1 MKKHVI
7 VENTKIRI
15 DSEDIEIAKKLL
27 IESADLYF
35 SIEKDNIV
43 FKPYIVGELRIG
55 NTYILINPRHEA
67 YGLSDVFAMATYID
81 TGSLKSTSLANN
93 YEFGDYGV
101 DAIYIDFIEVL
112 QKLVNYG
119 LTGEFQKK
127 HIFSHSVYGEL
138 DFQRYV
144 KQSIPMTGIPNIY
157 QNYVLNTLSNQ
168 LLKASI
174 KKMLPEVS
182 KNKRKELLHIYQYYQ
197 NIDDIVIC
205 EESLT
210 KKMFEYNGSNP
221 HYSLALE
228 YAYAILK
235 KLKIKYNKGS
245 IEYYSFL
252 YNSNNLFENYILAIL
267 ENETIFSANKWKSV
281 KEFASI
287 EYNNESSIKSF
298 SPDILIDYSESLN
311 SALAVFDVKN
321 KFFNPDSKKLSDSVH
336 NGDIYQLLF
345 YFARLNTS
353 LGGLIYPAKKR
364 YEPVRMILSDYS
376 EEMYFVS
383 INMSDCLKNRHKTL
397 VDDIISI
404 IR

>member
-1 MKKHVI
+1 MEKHVI

-15 DSEDIEIAKKLL
+15 NPEDTEIAKKLL
-27 IESADLYF
+27 SEVGDLYF
-35 SIEKDNIV
+35 SIEKDNLV

-55 NTYILINPRHEA
+55 NTCILINPRHEA
-67 YGLSDVFAMATYID
+67 YGLPDVFAMATYID
-81 TGSLKSTSLANN
+81 TDSLNSTSKANN

-101 DAIYIDFIEVL
+101 EAIYLDFINVL

-119 LTGEFQKK
+119 LTGEFQKQQV
-127 HIFSHSVYGEL
+127 FSHSVYGEL

-157 QNYVLNTLSNQ
+157 QSYSVNTLSNK
-168 LLKASI
+168 LIKASI
-174 KKMLPEVS
+174 KRMLPEVS
-182 KNKRKELLHIYQYYQ
+182 DSKRKELLHIYQYYQ
-197 NIDDIVIC
+197 NIDDIIIY
-205 EESLT
+205 EEAIT
-210 KKMFEYNGSNP
+210 KNMFEYNGSNP

-235 KLKIKYNKGS
+235 NLKIKYNKGS

-267 ENETIFSANKWKSV
+267 KNESTFSANKWKTV
-281 KEFASI
+281 KEFAAI
-287 EYNNESSIKSF
+287 EYNDESSIKSF

-321 KFFNPDSKKLSDSVH
+321 KFFNPDTKKLSDSIN

-364 YEPVRMILSDYS
+364 YEPVRMVLSDYS
-376 EEMYFVS
+376 EEIYFVS
-383 INMSDCLKNRHKTL
+383 INMSDCLKNRHKAL